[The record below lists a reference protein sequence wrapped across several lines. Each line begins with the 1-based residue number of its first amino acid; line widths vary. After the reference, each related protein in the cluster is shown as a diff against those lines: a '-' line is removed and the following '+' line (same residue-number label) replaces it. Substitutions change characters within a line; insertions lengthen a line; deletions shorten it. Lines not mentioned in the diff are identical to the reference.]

1 MTAPSRRDRTRPAEF
16 IALSGILALFVGLV
30 VLMSTRDFVLALIF
44 TGIAFIV
51 ALIGFAMIALAVRP
65 SDDDSVDLDNP
76 DRDSAH

>member
-16 IALSGILALFVGLV
+16 IILSGILAVFVGLV

-51 ALIGFAMIALAVRP
+51 SLIGFAMIALAVRP
-65 SDDDSVDLDNP
+65 TGGDDAPLDGP